1 MTQIKGIYAAGMSI
15 LNNNL
20 SLNIDKTILHAE
32 KLIEKGCHGVPI
44 ILGEETAKKM
54 DEEFVVIELDT
65 IAVKGKT
72 EPVKIYTSLGTH
84 KKLTH
89 IMNYDMAQKQHD
101 KFLGWYRNK
110 NWILARKWID
120 DLRNEFNGL
129 LVGYYEMMEKRIE
142 SLEQENLPED
152 WDGVY
157 RATSK

>member
-1 MTQIKGIYAAGMSI
+1 
-15 LNNNL
+15 
-20 SLNIDKTILHAE
+20 
-32 KLIEKGCHGVPI
+32 
-44 ILGEETAKKM
+44 
-54 DEEFVVIELDT
+54 
-65 IAVKGKT
+65 
-72 EPVKIYTSLGTH
+72 
-84 KKLTH
+84 
-89 IMNYDMAQKQHD
+89 MNYDMAQKQHD